1 MMVHEFKS
9 KMSLGRRSKGF
20 WALFATLVILLGFS
34 VNLFSPGTAN
44 VMKKSIPTSVWSH
57 FDTTSCLHR
66 AVETCM
72 EEDGKEHYESKSSRN
87 ILLDC
92 GGNVASTVEL
102 FKETYPGGRE
112 FIIHSFEMD
121 PRLAPYFA
129 AYPDAVFHNP
139 VAVSNKDSFT
149 MSYLETVW
157 FPERSLRKNK
167 DGMMGGGTIFAYDD
181 EKKDNK
187 TGGARNLSRH
197 IRVKTIDF
205 SKWLRENIHEE
216 DYVIFK
222 LDVEGAE
229 YDILQKMVDDGTFHL
244 IDKFYGECHF
254 WHPTGWNEH
263 QRQELLKKIKTIG
276 FTKTYWA
283 GEERTYADFDDL
295 HQSQVTYDAP
305 GIGGQVLST
314 CSPSSSGELSVSVVV
329 QVGMNLK
336 SARKLVTTLQAYP
349 KRFPITLFMYGDFAE
364 SHPEVLREWA
374 SYFNIGMRENQP
386 YPYGIF
392 EMQNFNIT
400 RESIVSSEMR
410 LNEVG
415 IPVYYY
421 LPDAIQGRIKT
432 IAQKRKLRI
441 VVPTVIFPPKE
452 NGILTWD
459 NYHQH
464 HDVARVPKA
473 LRLIDS
479 QLMNSGGILCL
490 DSDFPDSVM
499 ISVFLMDYLVEM
511 SQYELVNL
519 DKCF

>member
-1 MMVHEFKS
+1 
-9 KMSLGRRSKGF
+9 
-20 WALFATLVILLGFS
+20 
-34 VNLFSPGTAN
+34 
-44 VMKKSIPTSVWSH
+44 
-57 FDTTSCLHR
+57 
-66 AVETCM
+66 
-72 EEDGKEHYESKSSRN
+72 
-87 ILLDC
+87 
-92 GGNVASTVEL
+92 
-102 FKETYPGGRE
+102 
-112 FIIHSFEMD
+112 
-121 PRLAPYFA
+121 
-129 AYPDAVFHNP
+129 
-139 VAVSNKDSFT
+139 
-149 MSYLETVW
+149 
-157 FPERSLRKNK
+157 
-167 DGMMGGGTIFAYDD
+167 MGGGTIFAYDD

-276 FTKTYWA
+276 FTQTYWA

-295 HQSQVTYDAP
+295 HQSQ
-305 GIGGQVLST
+305 
-314 CSPSSSGELSVSVVV
+314 
-329 QVGMNLK
+329 
-336 SARKLVTTLQAYP
+336 
-349 KRFPITLFMYGDFAE
+349 
-364 SHPEVLREWA
+364 
-374 SYFNIGMRENQP
+374 NQP
-386 YPYGIF
+386 YPYGVF

-421 LPDAIQGRIKT
+421 LPDAIQERIKT

-479 QLMNSGGILCL
+479 QLMKSGGILCL